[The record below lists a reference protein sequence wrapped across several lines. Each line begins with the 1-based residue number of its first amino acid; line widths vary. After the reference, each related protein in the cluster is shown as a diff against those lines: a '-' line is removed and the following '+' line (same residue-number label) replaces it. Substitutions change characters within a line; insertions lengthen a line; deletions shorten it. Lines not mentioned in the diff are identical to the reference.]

1 MTKKMAKER
10 KLGRSI
16 RALPVVVAFA
26 SEHDVTRGKMMSSY
40 GLKVEGKIFA
50 MFGRGGL

>member
-1 MTKKMAKER
+1 MTKKMARNASWE
-10 KLGRSI
+10 GSI